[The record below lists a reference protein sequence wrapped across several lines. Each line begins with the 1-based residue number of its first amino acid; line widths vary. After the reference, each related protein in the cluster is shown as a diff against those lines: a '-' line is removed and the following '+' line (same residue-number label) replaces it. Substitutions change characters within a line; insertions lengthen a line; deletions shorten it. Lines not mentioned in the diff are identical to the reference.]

1 MARKVRYYYDDESC
15 TFQEEKT
22 TPKSIIRYTASL
34 FSLAGLLA
42 LTGLAIY
49 FFAYDDPKNA
59 LLKNENQELVN
70 RIQEFNEQFS
80 SLEDRVDSLQM
91 NDKYYRSILGI
102 EAIAEGIWNGGK
114 GGSANIYSPNMPK
127 ELVDTEKT
135 IDDLGEKVDLQGT
148 SYTILVDL
156 LNSKEEELRHTPAI
170 RPVPGRIIS
179 GFGMRM
185 HPILKY
191 RKPHTGLDMQ
201 ANKGTPVRASAD
213 GIVKFAGR
221 SRGGYGI
228 QVHINHGAFGYESK
242 YAHLKAVNVK
252 EGHKVNRG
260 DIIGWSGNTGL
271 SKGPHLH
278 YEIVQDNKKINPIDY
293 FYGDLS
299 PEEYVKAREEAKVD
313 NMSMD

>member
-1 MARKVRYYYDDESC
+1 MARKVRYYYDEESC

-34 FSLAGLLA
+34 FSLAALLA
-42 LTGLAIY
+42 FTGLAIY

-59 LLKNENQELVN
+59 LLKSENQELVN
-70 RIQEFNEQFS
+70 RIQEFNRQFA
-80 SLEDRVDSLQM
+80 SLESRVDSLQT

-102 EAIAEGIWNGGK
+102 EAIAQGIWDGGT
-114 GGSANIYSPNMPK
+114 GGAENIYSPNMPD
-127 ELVDTEKT
+127 ELIDAEKT
-135 IDDLGEKVDLQGT
+135 IGKLDQKVTIQNS
-148 SYTILVDL
+148 SYKVLYDL
-156 LNSKEEELRHTPAI
+156 LDSKEAELRHTPAI

-201 ANKGTPVRASAD
+201 ADKGTPVRASAD

-228 QVHINHGAFGYESK
+228 QVHINHGTFGYESK

-252 EGHKVNRG
+252 QGQKVNRG

-278 YEIVQDNKKINPIDY
+278 YEIVHNNKKINPIDY

>member
-1 MARKVRYYYDDESC
+1 MARKVRYYYDEESC
-15 TFQEEKT
+15 TFQEEKI
-22 TPKSIIRYTASL
+22 TPKSVIRYGASL
-34 FSLAGLLA
+34 FSLAALLA

-59 LLKNENQELVN
+59 LLKSENQELVS
-70 RIQEFNEQFS
+70 RIQDFNRQFS
-80 SLEDRVDSLQM
+80 MLESQVDSLQM
-91 NDKYYRSILGI
+91 NDKYYRSILGT
-102 EAIAEGIWNGGK
+102 EAIAEGIWEGGK
-114 GGSANIYSPNMPK
+114 GGAGRIYNSNMPE
-127 ELVDTEKT
+127 ELTETEMTVD
-135 IDDLGEKVDLQGT
+135 KVISKVELQGT
-148 SYTILVDL
+148 SYQVLYDL
-156 LNSKEEELRHTPAI
+156 LDSKEEELRHTPAI

-179 GFGMRM
+179 GFGMRL

-201 ANKGTPVRASAD
+201 ADKGTPVRASAD

-228 QVHINHGAFGYESK
+228 QVHINHGSFGYESK

-252 EGHKVNRG
+252 QGQKVNRG
-260 DIIGWSGNTGL
+260 EIIGWSGNTGL

-278 YEIVQDNKKINPIDY
+278 YEIVHNNNKINPIDY

>member
-49 FFAYDDPKNA
+49 FFVYDDPKNA
-59 LLKNENQELVN
+59 LLKSENQELVN
-70 RIQEFNEQFS
+70 RIQEFNHQFS
-80 SLEDRVDSLQM
+80 SLENRVDSLQM

-114 GGSANIYSPNMPK
+114 GGTANIYTPNMPE

-135 IDDLGEKVDLQGT
+135 IDIVGEKVGLQGS
-148 SYTILVDL
+148 SYTILYNL
-156 LNSKEEELRHTPAI
+156 LDSKEEELRHTPAI

-213 GIVKFAGR
+213 GVVKFAGR

-228 QVHINHGAFGYESK
+228 QVHINHGTFGYESK

-252 EGHKVNRG
+252 QAHKVKRG